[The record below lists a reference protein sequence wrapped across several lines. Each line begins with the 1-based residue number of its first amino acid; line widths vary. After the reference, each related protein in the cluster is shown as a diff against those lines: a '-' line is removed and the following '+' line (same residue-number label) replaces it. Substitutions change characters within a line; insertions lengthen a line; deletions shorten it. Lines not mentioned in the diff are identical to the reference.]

1 MSALPPDAPWRGP
14 LFLVGMPRSGTKLL
28 RDLLNQHPRVG
39 IPRVETEFL
48 PDWHRRWSSFGDLS
62 QLDAFRAFH
71 ASVQG
76 SPYFVYMAEDEGGS
90 ATADAW
96 HAACRS
102 FDLPG
107 VFEALMRL
115 DAGLAD
121 RDDAIWGDKSPGY
134 IRALPLLDDLFP
146 QARLLHIVRDV
157 RDYCLSMN
165 TAWGKHPLRAAQR
178 WVDAVGRAQ
187 AVGDLIGA
195 RYLELRYE
203 DLLGDPE
210 GALQRV
216 CAFLGIGYLPSMTVL
231 DRSPENLGSAKGATT
246 IQRGNSEK
254 WRTEMDAE
262 LREQIERMAGP
273 LLRTFGYDCA
283 YHGPVLRLSRTQMK
297 AFQLADG
304 VALVRADAK
313 RRGWV
318 GALRFRARMF
328 KESGSG

>member
-1 MSALPPDAPWRGP
+1 MS
-14 LFLVGMPRSGTKLL
+14 
-28 RDLLNQHPRVG
+28 H
-39 IPRVETEFL
+39 
-48 PDWHRRWSSFGDLS
+48 
-62 QLDAFRAFH
+62 
-71 ASVQG
+71 
-76 SPYFVYMAEDEGGS
+76 
-90 ATADAW
+90 
-96 HAACRS
+96 
-102 FDLPG
+102 
-107 VFEALMRL
+107 
-115 DAGLAD
+115 
-121 RDDAIWGDKSPGY
+121 
-134 IRALPLLDDLFP
+134 
-146 QARLLHIVRDV
+146 
-157 RDYCLSMN
+157 
-165 TAWGKHPLRAAQR
+165 LRAAQR